1 MRAIS
6 AGLIPLIALLAA
18 AVVRAEAP
26 AALAPRDGVL
36 LLKNGEVLNG
46 RITHAGDQYYIS
58 LKYGVIQVKA
68 TEVEMTAA
76 DLAEIYER
84 KRDALKPGIDGHL
97 ELADWCLREH
107 LVDSA
112 AKEVDEAKAL
122 DARHPRLAY
131 LQRRLAVARQP
142 AAARPAPAAT
152 ATGPTNEELDRFIR
166 GMPDHTV
173 ETFTSTIQ
181 PLLMNNCAT
190 AGCHGPRSSGKLR
203 LTRLPLNGPVGRR
216 LTQRN
221 LYSVWQ
227 TIDQADFAGSPLLT
241 RPVERHGTAKAAIF
255 SGRDTAQYRQLL
267 SWVREATRRRKSSKP
282 ATVDMPARHLSQAK
296 PIPAPSAG
304 ARGAAQAS
312 SAAEPPDE
320 LATDGLESELD
331 SIDAAD
337 TTAVVAERPA
347 EKPPRPESEKNYQ
360 AVDPFDAEVFNHRY
374 LASPPSE

>member
-1 MRAIS
+1 MRSVA
-6 AGLIPLIALLAA
+6 ARLVPLIALFTVAT
-18 AVVRAEAP
+18 VRAETP

-58 LKYGVIQVKA
+58 QKYGVIQVKA
-68 TEVEMTAA
+68 TEVEMTAG

-84 KRDALKPGIDGHL
+84 KQADLKPGIAGHL

-107 LVDSA
+107 LLDSA
-112 AKEVDEAKAL
+112 EQEVSKAKAI

-131 LQRRLAVARQP
+131 LERRLAVARQP
-142 AAARPAPAAT
+142 AAARPPAAT
-152 ATGPTNEELDRFIR
+152 VTGPTNEELDQFIR

-173 ETFTSTIQ
+173 ETFTNTIQ

-203 LTRLPLNGPVGRR
+203 LTRLPLTGPVGRR

-227 TIDQADFAGSPLLT
+227 TIDQADFAGSTLLT

-255 SGRDTAQYRQLL
+255 SGRETAQYRQLL
-267 SWVREATRRRKSSKP
+267 GWVREATRRKTPGKP
-282 ATVDMPARHLSQAK
+282 ATVGTPARHLAQPK
-296 PIPAPSAG
+296 PVPAASSP
-304 ARGAAQAS
+304 RGAAAHRS
-312 SAAEPPDE
+312 AEPPIE
-320 LATDGLESELD
+320 AEVEGSETDLGP
-331 SIDAAD
+331 IDAAD
-337 TTAVVAERPA
+337 ADTSVAAKRAA
-347 EKPPRPESEKNYQ
+347 EKPPRPETEKTYQ
-360 AVDPFDAEVFNHRY
+360 AVDPFDAEVFNRRY
-374 LASPPSE
+374 LAPTTSE